1 MGLAGTVPQFSHSFR
16 SCPILVNIVVI
27 VLAASAVA
35 GKTLPP
41 PLSPKIAAES
51 SVLLRVAVV
60 LVTDCG
66 VGVAETATSA
76 AATWFPPRR
85 WLGAEIAV
93 VGDFGLR
100 KKVLVTRLGYNFA
113 Y

>member
-1 MGLAGTVPQFSHSFR
+1 MRIVAKAGCAR
-16 SCPILVNIVVI
+16 S
-27 VLAASAVA
+27 
-35 GKTLPP
+35 
-41 PLSPKIAAES
+41 
-51 SVLLRVAVV
+51 LLRVAVV

>member
-76 AATWFPPRR
+76 AATWFPPCCCVYSE
-85 WLGAEIAV
+85 G
-93 VGDFGLR
+93 GLE
-100 KKVLVTRLGYNFA
+100 LRLRLSVISG
-113 Y
+113 